1 MIIRILSFLAV
12 TILCTD
18 MIQAQT
24 RIQIL
29 EPTGR
34 IVGAT
39 IDGEPVRK
47 FLDQVRIATDR
58 MVMDADSAWQF
69 EQRNLFQAFNVQIE
83 TENEIIWADTLFYNT
98 ILDISSLRGRVIIKS
113 EQNILFSEEMEV
125 DMNEEIAWFNVPVRF
140 EDDQGTLLA
149 ESGIYYQRLDSA
161 VFRGNVQLADST
173 QYLEADSLFMNRE
186 SDYYRLFGNVYADDY
201 EDRVTFNGDYLEADS
216 LGYRLLEG
224 NAWMM
229 RRNVSESDTTHL
241 LSDKIIVTETDSV
254 NTIDTYGNVRLWS
267 PRFSAIAD
275 TALYDNNTEI
285 FRLISNPIAWQKNI
299 QLKGPFIEAHFVED
313 EINKLVSYINP
324 IAVQEDT
331 LTKRLNQ
338 MTGDTLIARFE
349 DGEIIRLD
357 VFDDTE
363 IIFHQKDDDG
373 EPDGLLEMISAGRAT
388 LTFFEGDPDEFL
400 ALNQIEGSFLP
411 EEPENIDR
419 KLDNFAWNP
428 ELRPQ
433 RPEIRMPRLP
443 AIPEERPFALPP
455 RYITYLDTN

>member
-1 MIIRILSFLAV
+1 MIIRTLSFLAV
-12 TILCTD
+12 TVLCTD
-18 MIQAQT
+18 LIQAQT

-47 FLDQVRIATDR
+47 FLDNVRIATDR

-69 EQRNLFQAFNVQIE
+69 ERRNLFQAFNVQIK
-83 TENEIIWADTLFYNT
+83 TENEIIWADTLYYNT
-98 ILDISSLRGRVIIKS
+98 LLDISSLRGRVIIKS
-113 EQNILFSEEMEV
+113 DQNILFSEEMEV
-125 DMNEEIAWFNVPVRF
+125 DMNEDIAWFNVPVRF

-186 SDYYRLFGNVYADDY
+186 SDYYQLFGNVYADDF
-201 EDRVTFNGDYLEADS
+201 EDRITFSGDYLEADS
-216 LGYRLLEG
+216 SGYRLLKG

-229 RRNVSESDTTHL
+229 RRNESETDTTHL
-241 LSDKIIVTETDSV
+241 LSDKIIVTETDTI
-254 NTIDTYGNVRLWS
+254 NTIDSYGDVKLWS

-313 EINKLVSYINP
+313 EISKLVSYINP

-338 MTGDTLIARFE
+338 MTGDTLIAYFE
-349 DGEIIRLD
+349 DGEIIQLD

-363 IIFHQKDDDG
+363 IIFHQKDEDG

-388 LTFFEGDPDEFL
+388 LTFFEGDPDEFR
-400 ALNQIEGSFLP
+400 AEKQIEGSFLP
-411 EEPENIDR
+411 EEPENINR

-428 ELRPQ
+428 ELKPQ
-433 RPEIRMPRLP
+433 RPEIRIPRLP
-443 AIPEERPFALPP
+443 AIPEDRPFVLPP
-455 RYITYLDTN
+455 RYRVYSEAN